1 MRRDTV
7 NWITVISMLGLPA
20 FVMYLSGILSGDT
33 LTKMT
38 PSAYFASQQM
48 AGMFIFLCVGIMI
61 LACKAVAG
69 DASDKTINYEMMA
82 GHGRRRIFAGRM
94 ISGYIWGAVLT
105 FIFLILPL
113 GYLNILYGWGPET
126 DMKNVLIRS
135 ALCIFPIIRICSL
148 DMMLASVS
156 RSAGKGI
163 ALSYAALMLVG
174 IVTSIFQDVLEIEV
188 IYPTGLTNAGF
199 LLVSENAKYEV
210 INGKTVSVYDTAV
223 TSDMVWNT
231 ICYSVVFTAVYLTI
245 AYVNFKKKDRD

>member
-1 MRRDTV
+1 M
-7 NWITVISMLGLPA
+7 NWITIISMLGLPA
-20 FVMYLSGILSGDT
+20 FVMYLSGILGEDT
-33 LTKMT
+33 MKKVT
-38 PSAYFASQQM
+38 PSIYFASQQM
-48 AGMFIFLCVGIMI
+48 AIMFVCLCIGIMI
-61 LACKAVAG
+61 FACKAVAG

-82 GHGRRRIFAGRM
+82 GHGRGRIFAGRM
-94 ISGYIWGAVLT
+94 ISGYIWGAVLV
-105 FIFLILPL
+105 FIFLMLPL

-163 ALSYAALMLVG
+163 ALSYAALMIVAM
-174 IVTSIFQDVLEIEV
+174 VTSVFQDVLGIEV
-188 IYPTGLTNAGF
+188 IYPTGFTNAAF

-223 TSDMVWNT
+223 TSDMVWKT
-231 ICYSVVFTAVYLTI
+231 IGYSLVFTAIYLTI

>member
-1 MRRDTV
+1 M
-7 NWITVISMLGLPA
+7 NWITIISMLGLPA
-20 FVMYLSGILSGDT
+20 FVMYLSGILGEDT
-33 LTKMT
+33 MKKVT
-38 PSAYFASQQM
+38 PSIYFTSQQM
-48 AGMFIFLCVGIMI
+48 AIMFVCLCIGIMI
-61 LACKAVAG
+61 FACKAVAG

-82 GHGRRRIFAGRM
+82 GHGRGRIFAGRM
-94 ISGYIWGAVLT
+94 ISGYIWGAVLV
-105 FIFLILPL
+105 FIFLMLPL

-163 ALSYAALMLVG
+163 ALSYAALMIVAM
-174 IVTSIFQDVLEIEV
+174 VTSVFQDVLGIEV
-188 IYPTGLTNAGF
+188 IYPTGFTNAAF

-223 TSDMVWNT
+223 TSDMVWKT
-231 ICYSVVFTAVYLTI
+231 IGYSLVFTAIYLTI